1 MDKSITLIIQ
11 ARMGSSR
18 LPGKML
24 MPLLDNKSM
33 LYWIVNRLQ
42 LNSRIKH
49 LVVATSQSAEDLAIV
64 AECKKLNI
72 PCVQG
77 SEWDVLSRFYQAAL
91 SYPADWIIRVCG
103 DSPLINAD
111 IIDFVI
117 DQKIALQCDYFSN
130 GNEPPQFVED
140 GFCAEI
146 FDFAH
151 LQEAFEKADWL
162 SEREHVTP
170 YIKKNKNI
178 IHAWA
183 QFRKDYR
190 YKLSVDTLTDFQNVQ
205 WIFNQF
211 KDPIKDGI
219 NEVMYWMTKHPQQ
232 DWGHIDYNAGYQKS
246 VTADK
251 KVEKDG

>member
-33 LYWIVNRLQ
+33 LYWIIHRLKS
-42 LNSRIKH
+42 NSRIRH
-49 LVVATSQSAEDLAIV
+49 LVVATSQSAEDNAIV
-64 AECKKLNI
+64 EECKVLGI

-77 SEWDVLSRFYQAAL
+77 SEWDVLSRFYKAAQA
-91 SYPADWIIRVCG
+91 YPADWIIRVCG

-117 DQKIALQCDYFSN
+117 DQKIATQSDYFSN
-130 GNEPPQFVED
+130 GNEPPYFVED

-146 FDFAH
+146 FSFAH
-151 LQEAFEKADWL
+151 LHEAYEKAEWL

-170 YIKKNKNI
+170 YIKKNKQL

-183 QFRKDYR
+183 QCRKDYR
-190 YKLSVDTLTDFQNVQ
+190 YKLSVDTLVDFQNVQ

-219 NEVMYWMTKHPQQ
+219 NEVMYWMTQHPQQ
-232 DWGHIDYNAGYQKS
+232 DWGSIDYNAGYQKS
-246 VTADK
+246 VTTDQ